1 MHSSTTPTSST
12 DGVSSANHASGAAS
26 RSVPVDWVS
35 RRVFNPLV
43 RTLTSWGISLYGS
56 RILAVRGRTSGQVR
70 TTVVNPLDYAGARYL
85 VAPRGTTQW
94 VRNLRV
100 SQTAELRLG
109 GRREVLHATEL
120 ADADKVE
127 VLRAYL
133 RRWRWEVGQFF
144 QGVGPDAPDSE
155 LARIAPEYPIFRLTP
170 PPAQS

>member
-1 MHSSTTPTSST
+1 MQSSTTSSSGGAVRYVQA
-12 DGVSSANHASGAAS
+12 DWLSAHI
-26 RSVPVDWVS
+26 
-35 RRVFNPLV
+35 FNPLV
-43 RTLTSWGISLYGS
+43 RTFTGWGISLYGS
-56 RILAVRGRTSGQVR
+56 RILAVRGRASGQVR
-70 TTVVNPLDYAGARYL
+70 TTVVNPLDHAGARYL

-109 GRREVLHATEL
+109 RHRETVHATEL
-120 ADADKVE
+120 ADADKIQ

-155 LARIAPEYPIFRLTP
+155 LARIAPEYPVFRLAP
-170 PPAQS
+170 PGSPRAAR